1 MSGSGTP
8 PGSARYWL
16 NRALFDLGDPASRKA
31 FADDRAGYFARY
43 PLDAGAR
50 AALETPDWRSL
61 LDRGALPNL
70 VFKYF
75 MMHGLPPERFAAIA
89 GETDSHG

>member
-1 MSGSGTP
+1 MTGTR

-16 NRALFDLGDPASRKA
+16 NRALFDLGDPARRREFGA
-31 FADDRAGYFARY
+31 DRAAWLDRY

-50 AALETPDWRSL
+50 AALETPGWQAL
-61 LDRGALPNL
+61 LECGALPNL

-75 MMHGLPPERFAAIA
+75 MLHGHPPGKFAAIA
-89 GETDSHG
+89 GEADRHG

>member
-1 MSGSGTP
+1 MNGSP

-16 NRALFDLGDPASRKA
+16 NRALFDLGDPAGRQA
-31 FADDRAGYFARY
+31 FTADRAAYLARY
-43 PLDAGAR
+43 PLDADAR
-50 AALETPDWRSL
+50 AARGAPHWRAL

-75 MMHGLPPERFAAIA
+75 MMHGHPAGKFAAIA
-89 GETDSHG
+89 GETDGHG